1 MALSISTGNSLAT
14 KFLASSLVF
23 IIALVLAMA
32 LISMQTNNTMMREQM
47 DARGNAM
54 VRYIAKTSI
63 FYYHNFDLGALDGF
77 VKELTSTPEVKYAV
91 FFDEK
96 RNPLTSSSQEPKD
109 KSELLAYEGE
119 IKDDVGRVLG
129 TFSLGYT
136 RAGLAKGVQRTALVM
151 GITTAVAVA
160 LLIFGVLYFVRR
172 IIVRPINKAVSV
184 ANKLAAGELNQQI
197 TDEGSDE
204 TGQLLSAM
212 RTMVNKMQ
220 AIAQDINSLTES
232 AQKGRLDFRADATK
246 HDGDYAR
253 IITGIN
259 KTMDALVGPLHVSAR
274 YMDQMSKGI
283 ISSNVEEDYEGDF
296 NDIKNSINL
305 MIGSLTRFAADV
317 KTAADNVAAGSRQ
330 LSAGSEQMSQ
340 GATEQAASAEEASS
354 AVEEMNATIKQNADN
369 AQQTEKIALK
379 SSADAIESGKAVA
392 EAMAAMKDIA
402 SRISIIEEIARQTN
416 LLALNAAIEAARAGE
431 HGKGF
436 AVVAAEVR
444 KLAERS
450 QTAAG
455 EISKLSASSVDV
467 AERAGAM
474 LTKLVPD
481 IQKTAELVQ
490 EISAASKEQSGGA
503 DQINSAIQQLN
514 QVIQQNAGAAEEMSS
529 TSEELSSQ
537 AEQLQETISFFK
549 VDGQERK
556 EVRKLSVVKLHEKI
570 DQVQKAKS
578 GVHVAHLPHAVGQ
591 SQLMASPRVFVKPS
605 GVALNLKKSSCEDSD
620 GKDREFEKF

>member
-1 MALSISTGNSLAT
+1 MALSISTVNSLAT
-14 KFLASSLVF
+14 KFLASSLIF

-32 LISMQTNNTMMREQM
+32 LISMRTNNSMMREQM
-47 DARGNAM
+47 DARGNDM

-77 VKELTSTPEVKYAV
+77 VKEITTTPEVKYAV
-91 FFDEK
+91 FYDEK
-96 RNPLTSSSQEPKD
+96 KNPLTNSSQEPKD
-109 KSELLAYEGE
+109 KSELLTYEGE

-129 TFSLGYT
+129 SFSLGY
-136 RAGLAKGVQRTALVM
+136 AKDALSRGIRRTALVM
-151 GITTAVAVA
+151 GITTAAAVA

-172 IIVRPINKAVSV
+172 IIVRPIDKAVSV
-184 ANKLAAGELNQQI
+184 ANKLAAGELNQHI
-197 TDEGSDE
+197 ENEGNDEI
-204 TGQLLSAM
+204 GQLLSAM

-220 AIAQDINSLTES
+220 AITQDINSLTEA
-232 AQKGRLDFRADATK
+232 AQEGRLDVRADATK

-253 IITGIN
+253 IIVGIN
-259 KTMDALVGPLHVSAR
+259 KTMDSLVGPLRVSAHS
-274 YMDQMSKGI
+274 MDQMSKGI
-283 ISSNVEEDYEGDF
+283 ISSNIEEDYAGDF

-305 MIGSLTRFAADV
+305 MIESLSRFATDV
-317 KTAADNVAAGSRQ
+317 KTAADNVAAGSQQ
-330 LSAGSEQMSQ
+330 LSTSSEQMSQ

-379 SSADAIESGKAVA
+379 SSSDAIESGMAVT
-392 EAMAAMKDIA
+392 EAVSAMKDIA

-450 QTAAG
+450 QAAAG
-455 EISKLSASSVDV
+455 EIGKLSASSVDV

-474 LTKLVPD
+474 LAKLVPD

-503 DQINSAIQQLN
+503 DQINSSIQQLN
-514 QVIQQNAGAAEEMSS
+514 KVIQQNAGAAEEMSS

-537 AEQLQETISFFK
+537 AEQLLKTISFFK
-549 VDGQERK
+549 SDSGDGKAASTFAGMVTAGRPERK
-556 EVRKLSVVKLHEKI
+556 I
-570 DQVQKAKS
+570 Q
-578 GVHVAHLPHAVGQ
+578 VAHISKKAQQKPKGPLVVPARA
-591 SQLMASPRVFVKPS
+591 ASG
-605 GVALNLKKSSCEDSD
+605 GVALDLGHNGHDRES
-620 GKDREFEKF
+620 GKDADFEKF